1 MTVAPTRY
9 ALALDLV
16 DDAQRIAEYEKAH
29 TAIWPEVQ
37 AHLHGQG
44 VVGMEIYRLGTRLF
58 MLMEVDPAIYS
69 AQKMAQAA
77 LNNPAIVRWEAL
89 MWTYQAP
96 TPWTPAGEKWVAM
109 DKIFDLGAPSP
120 GPDRA
125 HVPQR
130 VRASCQE

>member
-77 LNNPAIVRWEAL
+77 LDNPAVVRWEAL

-96 TPWTPAGEKWVAM
+96 TPWTTAGEKWMVM

-120 GPDRA
+120 GADRA
-125 HVPQR
+125 LVPSR
-130 VRASCQE
+130 GRASCQE